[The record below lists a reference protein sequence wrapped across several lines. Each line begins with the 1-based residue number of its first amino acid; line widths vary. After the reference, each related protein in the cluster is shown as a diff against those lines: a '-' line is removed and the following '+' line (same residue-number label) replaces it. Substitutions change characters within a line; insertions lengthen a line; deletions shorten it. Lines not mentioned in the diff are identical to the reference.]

1 MIRVLEKTRPR
12 WAGFLAASRWVWQ
25 KDTRCLK
32 LFLPSPQARQELQN
46 SSSLLLRFFQESDSA
61 LASILKLSIQ
71 DGTTDAQEAVPVP
84 LPKAE
89 GAIEAA
95 QQTEAAPAFQNTFGT
110 FGASGPSPPSRSS
123 VVAPVVASAS
133 DPVLEP
139 SDYAKLPHE
148 LPHEIQILQKV
159 LRAQVRVREQK
170 ITDND
175 DTE

>member
-61 LASILKLSIQ
+61 LASILKLSIE
-71 DGTTDAQEAVPVP
+71 DGTRDVQEAGPVPV
-84 LPKAE
+84 PKAE
-89 GAIEAA
+89 GTIEAA
-95 QQTEAAPAFQNTFGT
+95 QQTEAAPALQNT
-110 FGASGPSPPSRSS
+110 FGASGPSPPSRSP
-123 VVAPVVASAS
+123 VVAPVVTSAS

-139 SDYAKLPHE
+139 SDYAKLPHELPHGE

-170 ITDND
+170 ITD